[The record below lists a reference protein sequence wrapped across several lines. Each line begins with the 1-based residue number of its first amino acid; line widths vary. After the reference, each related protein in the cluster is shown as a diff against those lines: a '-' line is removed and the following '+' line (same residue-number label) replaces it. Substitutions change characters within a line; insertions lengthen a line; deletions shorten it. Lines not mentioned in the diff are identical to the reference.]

1 MPSGV
6 IIVESSSAGSGVTPS
21 AGDTTF
27 GQMKSDVAAFYG
39 MDQDSAKTALAG
51 RVIYDIID
59 ELNMKQVWIFNLVT
73 SPDIVTVQ
81 GTSTYTLPTDFWK
94 TYNARKTSDI
104 DYQLDIV
111 RQKQFDTMFV
121 SQNNINGYP
130 YVVVIRNTFRDGTV
144 QLFPIPDAGYTFN
157 IKYFKFITKPAS
169 DTTYLDL
176 PTPYQVVLKYGAL
189 SRFGALNHQA
199 DLMQYWQRL
208 FDQAY
213 ADMKASDED
222 LGDETALR
230 MMNIEEIAGRSSYI
244 NPSVRP
250 RAYDMF

>member
-1 MPSGV
+1 
-6 IIVESSSAGSGVTPS
+6 
-21 AGDTTF
+21 
-27 GQMKSDVAAFYG
+27 MKQDVAAFYG
-39 MDQDSAKTALAG
+39 MDQDPAKTALAG
-51 RVIYDIID
+51 RVIFDIID

-73 SPDIVTVQ
+73 SDPIVTVAA
-81 GTSTYTLPTDFWK
+81 TSTYSLPTDFWK
-94 TYNARKTSDI
+94 AYNARKTSDI
-104 DYQLDIV
+104 DYQIDIF

-121 SQNNINGYP
+121 SQLNINGYP
-130 YVVVIRNTFRDGTV
+130 YVMVIKNSFRDGTV
-144 QLFPIPDAGYTFN
+144 QLFPTPDAGYTIS

-169 DTTYLDL
+169 DSVFIDM

-199 DLMQYWQRL
+199 DLMQYWQQL
-208 FDQAY
+208 FDKAY

-222 LGDETALR
+222 LGDEAALR
-230 MMNIEEIAGRSSYI
+230 IMNIEEIAGRSSYI

>member
-6 IIVESSSAGSGVTPS
+6 IIVDSSSAGSGVTPA

-39 MDQDSAKTALAG
+39 MDQDSAKVALAG
-51 RVIYDIID
+51 RVIFDIID
-59 ELNMKQVWIFNLVT
+59 ELNMKQVWIFNMVT
-73 SPDIVTVQ
+73 SAPIVTVSA
-81 GTSTYTLPTDFWK
+81 TSTYSLPTDFWK
-94 TYNARKTSDI
+94 AYNARKTSDI
-104 DYQLDIV
+104 DYQLDII

-121 SQNNINGYP
+121 SQLNINGYP
-130 YVVVIRNTFRDGTV
+130 YVLVIKNTFRNGTV
-144 QLFPIPDAGYTFN
+144 QLFPVPDAGYTFTIN
-157 IKYFKFITKPAS
+157 YFKFITKPAS
-169 DTTYLDL
+169 DTSYLDL

-189 SRFGALNHQA
+189 SRFGALNHQP
-199 DLMQYWQRL
+199 DLMQFWQKL
-208 FDQAY
+208 YDQAY

-222 LGDETALR
+222 LGDEVDLR
-230 MMNIEEIAGRSSYI
+230 FMNVEEIAGRSSYI